1 MTKSLVQSGYLSPQ
15 IVADKASQV
24 AEDLGRGPSVSL
36 SVVQC
41 GAALATLGHITQ
53 VLGLLL
59 RDLDISPVPAEDLS
73 SLVKCSDAVIIDR
86 VTGDL
91 SPVLSSF
98 DGLSLAIA
106 NMSLSTADTQQL
118 VAAMDTR
125 VEWVRLGG
133 DVTLDM
139 DTLAQYDGEGECEQ
153 VVLAGPATAEY
164 GDQVMMWAENMGWL
178 DDYFPENSIIR
189 IHP

>member
-41 GAALATLGHITQ
+41 GADLATLGYITR
-53 VLGLLL
+53 LERL
-59 RDLDISPVPAEDLS
+59 RLCYLDTSLVPAEDLS
-73 SLVKCSDAVIIDR
+73 RLVKCVTDVVANAR

-91 SPVLSSF
+91 SPVLGSAQCRELLIS
-98 DGLSLAIA
+98 
-106 NMSLSTADTQQL
+106 NTSLSTADTQQL

-125 VEWVRLGG
+125 VQDVSLCG
-133 DVTLDM
+133 DGTLDM
-139 DTLAQYDGEGECEQ
+139 DTLAQYDGTGECEKVWFRSDTTERYRDQ
-153 VVLAGPATAEY
+153 LKVWAG
-164 GDQVMMWAENMGWL
+164 NMGWQI
-178 DDYFPENSIIR
+178 EEMGGIILIKR
-189 IHP
+189 K